1 MEMILG
7 RTKGCFIRQKRA
19 GTIETILLIRVWGWK
34 GNKRNLGEEPLNVYL
49 SFMEQFK
56 NQKLSHNG
64 FIEVNKMAT
73 ELEYSIIERLSVDE
87 ENGRTI

>member
-49 SFMEQFK
+49 SFMEQLK
-56 NQKLSHNG
+56 KLPDN
-64 FIEVNKMAT
+64 NAMD
-73 ELEYSIIERLSVDE
+73 LYR
-87 ENGRTI
+87 

>member
-34 GNKRNLGEEPLNVYL
+34 GNKRNLGEEPLNIYL
-49 SFMEQFK
+49 SFMEQLKK
-56 NQKLSHNG
+56 NLSHYG
-64 FIEVNKMAT
+64 FIEVDRMAT
-73 ELEYSIIERLSVDE
+73 ELEYWIIERLSVDD

>member
-56 NQKLSHNG
+56 NQKLPHNVS
-64 FIEVNKMAT
+64 IEVNRMAT
-73 ELEYSIIERLSVDE
+73 ELESSIIERLSVDE

>member
-49 SFMEQFK
+49 SFMEQLKK
-56 NQKLSHNG
+56 NLSHNG
-64 FIEVNKMAT
+64 FIEVDRMAT
-73 ELEYSIIERLSVDE
+73 ELEYWIIERLSVDD